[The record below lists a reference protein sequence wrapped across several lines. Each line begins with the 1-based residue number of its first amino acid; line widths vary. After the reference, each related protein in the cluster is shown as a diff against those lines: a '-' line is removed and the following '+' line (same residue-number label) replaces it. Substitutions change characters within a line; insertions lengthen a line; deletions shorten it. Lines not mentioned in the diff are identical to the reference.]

1 MLLSGESDVF
11 PYACCAD
18 PTPPSVH
25 RISGSHRG
33 GWHRPNDLKPNIQV
47 SMKYESIER
56 SFLSLLG
63 RGPKKSSG
71 RFCRGSSDTPNTMGT
86 VVVASLAACA
96 VARSPRTAGEP
107 AGPQGRGVVPSAG
120 PAVVDRYV
128 LALDIAGFFEALAKS
143 AQPLGNHF
151 GRSDLKK
158 SDDRHRWLLAAR
170 RERPRGCRTAEQ
182 RDELASSFDHLVG
195 AGDERQ
201 RNGEAEGL
209 CGLEVDDQL
218 HFRRLLDRQ
227 VGGLRSLENSAGI
240 YASLPIYIQCIS

>member
-1 MLLSGESDVF
+1 
-11 PYACCAD
+11 
-18 PTPPSVH
+18 
-25 RISGSHRG
+25 
-33 GWHRPNDLKPNIQV
+33 
-47 SMKYESIER
+47 
-56 SFLSLLG
+56 
-63 RGPKKSSG
+63 
-71 RFCRGSSDTPNTMGT
+71 MGT

-96 VARSPRTAGEP
+96 VAKPQAVTITANCGEP

-182 RDELASSFDHLVG
+182 RDELAPPHVWMAPAWQEIF
-195 AGDERQ
+195 ERAAQ
-201 RNGEAEGL
+201 
-209 CGLEVDDQL
+209 
-218 HFRRLLDRQ
+218 
-227 VGGLRSLENSAGI
+227 RSLAVMCP
-240 YASLPIYIQCIS
+240 AC